1 MKKKELIAE
10 IENQSNIIESLNLK
24 IRELIN
30 QNIKEAEN
38 EKWKVID
45 DFKDNIAKVG
55 GSNVNMTMEHQ
66 RGCEGVKRYFKLE
79 FEL

>member
-10 IENQSNIIESLNLK
+10 IENLSKIIEERNAY
-24 IRELIN
+24 IR
-30 QNIKEAEN
+30 KEE
-38 EKWKVID
+38 ETKKWKVID
-45 DFKDNIAKVG
+45 DFKDDIAKVG
-55 GSNVNMTMEHQ
+55 GSNVNITMEHQ